1 MHLSC
6 IAAIFMLMCRLG
18 TKQPALCMQYV
29 FVLLRGEGF
38 YVGGHLWRSDQFG
51 NGNWEDV
58 TSKLTGQL
66 LLNVNLL
73 ALLWA
78 QALLNRQRHK
88 LKTKVNSVFA
98 FLTCVSDQ
106 SLHQLKVLLLQKLLK
121 ACLWHELCLGHMNM

>member
-6 IAAIFMLMCRLG
+6 IAVIFILMCRLG

-51 NGNWEDV
+51 NGNWQDV

-66 LLNVNLL
+66 LLL
-73 ALLWA
+73 ATA
-78 QALLNRQRHK
+78 VSAGIVGHRQRHK
-88 LKTKVNSVFA
+88 LQTNFIQHLHASSVS
-98 FLTCVSDQ
+98 SDLC
-106 SLHQLKVLLLQKLLK
+106 SHQLRVLLQALLK
-121 ACLWHELCLGHMNM
+121 ACFLA

>member
-1 MHLSC
+1 
-6 IAAIFMLMCRLG
+6 MLMCRLG

-66 LLNVNLL
+66 LPFVRLL
-73 ALLWA
+73 PLLWA
-78 QALLNRQRHK
+78 QALLDTGKDTSYGQKSTQCLHSS
-88 LKTKVNSVFA
+88 SVSFD
-98 FLTCVSDQ
+98 LC
-106 SLHQLKVLLLQKLLK
+106 LHHLKVMSQELLK
-121 ACLWHELCLGHMNM
+121 ACLLA